1 MNTVIIY
8 SLILLFL
15 PLLAFGINILIGKR
29 LPRKGDWV
37 SVAAILI
44 SFSFALSLFAYM
56 MFVRYDPNFS
66 VEWRWTWIDL
76 GGFVIELGVLVDNLT
91 VMMLLVV
98 TLVSSLI
105 HIYSISYMAG
115 DPRYNRYFAYLSL
128 FSFSML
134 IIVISNNLF
143 GLYIGWELVGISS
156 YLLIGFWFE
165 KDSASNAG
173 KKAFLTNRIG
183 DFGFFLGILLFFS
196 AVGSFN
202 YSDIFEGVKAG
213 DISGSLLT
221 AAGIALFAGAIG
233 KSAQVP
239 LHIWLP
245 DAMEGP
251 APVSALIHAAT
262 MVAAGVYMIGRIY
275 PMFSPGALLF
285 IAYVGAITAFLTATI
300 AIVRK
305 DIKRVLAY
313 STVSQ
318 LGYMI
323 MALGVGGY
331 AAGLWHLTTHAFFK
345 ALLFLGA
352 GSVIH
357 AVHTNDMFKMGGLRK
372 KMPITFWTFLIAT
385 LAISGVPG
393 FSGFFSKDAILAA
406 ALEFGLANPAHI
418 ILFILALVTAG
429 MTAFY
434 MFRALFITF
443 YGKPRDEK
451 IYAEVHESPGFMTL
465 PMVILAALTVFITID
480 QWRGFEFLPG
490 IGEYAGWFNHLVQKP
505 EIILPAL
512 MGAGGEAAG
521 HAASEETAHTIAMWL
536 SIFVA
541 GTGILLAYLFYYKK
555 SLSAEKVS
563 SSMASLFKLLR
574 NKYYFDEFYG
584 ATIIRGVLGLAKGS
598 AKFDDTIID
607 GAVNGTASVTVW
619 ISKLS
624 RWFDDNIVDGAVN
637 GTATVTTFF
646 GTRLRKL
653 QTGTVENYVA
663 FAVLG
668 IMVFFVIQAIF
679 S

>member
-1 MNTVIIY
+1 MNTIILY
-8 SLILLFL
+8 SIFMLFL
-15 PLLAFGINILIGKR
+15 PLIAFGVNILIGKR

-37 SVAAILI
+37 SIAAILS
-44 SFSFALSLFAYM
+44 SFSLALAIFAYM
-56 MFVRYDPNFS
+56 LFVRYDPTFS
-66 VEWRWTWIDL
+66 TEWKWTWISL
-76 GGFVIELGVLVDNLT
+76 NGFEIELGILVDNLT
-91 VMMLLVV
+91 VMMALIV

-105 HIYSISYMAG
+105 HIYSISYMKD

-134 IIVISNNLF
+134 IIVLSNNLF
-143 GLYIGWELVGISS
+143 GLYIGWELVGICS

-173 KKAFLTNRIG
+173 KKAFITNRIG
-183 DFGFFLGILLFFS
+183 DFGFFIGILLFFS
-196 AVGSFN
+196 SVGSFN
-202 YSDIFEGVKAG
+202 YG
-213 DISGSLLT
+213 DIIAGVEAGQIKDGLLT
-221 AAGIALFAGAIG
+221 AAGILLFAGAIG

-251 APVSALIHAAT
+251 TPVSALIHAAT

-275 PMFSPGALLF
+275 PLFSPGALLF
-285 IAYVGAITAFLTATI
+285 IAYVGAITAFITATI

-305 DIKRVLAY
+305 DIKKVLAY

-331 AAGLWHLTTHAFFK
+331 VSGLWHLTTHAIFK

-385 LAISGVPG
+385 LAISGVPL
-393 FSGFFSKDAILAA
+393 FSGFFSKDAILTS
-406 ALEFGLANPAHI
+406 ALIFGLEHPAHI
-418 ILFILALVTAG
+418 ILFILALISAG
-429 MTAFY
+429 LTAFY
-434 MFRALFITF
+434 MFRALFMTF
-443 YGKPRDEK
+443 YGKPKDEE
-451 IYAEVHESPGFMTL
+451 IYSHVHESPSLMTI
-465 PMVILAALTVFITID
+465 PMMILAALTVIITVD
-480 QWRGFEFLPG
+480 NWPGFQNLPG
-490 IGEYAGWFNHLVQKP
+490 IGEYAKWFQHLIQQ
-505 EIILPAL
+505 PASI
-512 MGAGGEAAG
+512 
-521 HAASEETAHTIAMWL
+521 AASVLSAEHGVSHETAHTIATWL

-541 GTGILLAYLFYYKK
+541 GTGILLAYLFYNKK
-555 SLSAEKVS
+555 SLSAKKVS
-563 SSMASLFKLLR
+563 KSLSSIYTLLR

-584 ATIIRGVLGLAKGS
+584 ASVIRGILGLSKGS
-598 AKFDDTIID
+598 ARFDDKIVD
-607 GAVNGTASVTVW
+607 GAVNGTAK
-619 ISKLS
+619 ISLYISRAS

-637 GTATVTTFF
+637 GTAFISEQL
-646 GTRLRKL
+646 GTRLRRI
-653 QTGTVENYVA
+653 QTGKIENYVA
-663 FAVLG
+663 FLLAGLL
-668 IMVFFVIQAIF
+668 MFFVFQAL

>member
-1 MNTVIIY
+1 MNTIILY

-15 PLLAFGINILIGKR
+15 PLLAFGINILVGKR

-37 SVAAILI
+37 SLSAILI
-44 SFSFALSLFAYM
+44 SFSFALSMFAYM
-56 MFVRYDPNFS
+56 LFIRYDSDFS
-66 VEWRWTWIDL
+66 VEWKWVWIDL
-76 GGFVIELGVLVDNLT
+76 GDFRIELGILVDNLT
-91 VMMLLVV
+91 IMMLLVV

-105 HIYSISYMAG
+105 HIYSISYMKD

-134 IIVISNNLF
+134 IIVLSNNLF

-173 KKAFLTNRIG
+173 KKAFIVNRIG
-183 DFGFFLGILLFFS
+183 DFGFFIGILLFFT

-202 YSDIFEGVKAG
+202 YGDVIAGVKAG
-213 DISGSLLT
+213 ALSDGILT
-221 AAGIALFAGAIG
+221 AAGIALFLGAVG

-262 MVAAGVYMIGRIY
+262 MVAAGVYMVGRIY
-275 PMFSPGALLF
+275 PLFSPGALLF
-285 IAYVGAITAFLTATI
+285 IAYVGAITAFITATI
-300 AIVRK
+300 AVVRN

-318 LGYMI
+318 LGFMI
-323 MALGVGGY
+323 LALGVGGY
-331 AAGLWHLTTHAFFK
+331 VSGLWHLTTHAFFK

-357 AVHTNDMFKMGGLRK
+357 AAHTNDMFEMGGFKR
-372 KMPITFWTFLIAT
+372 KMPVTFWTFLIAT

-393 FSGFFSKDAILAA
+393 FSGFFSKDAILGSV
-406 ALEFGLANPAHI
+406 LEFGLEDPAHI
-418 ILFILALVTAG
+418 ILFILALISAG
-429 MTAFY
+429 LTAFY

-443 YGKPRDEK
+443 YGEPRDEE
-451 IYAEVHESPGFMTL
+451 IYSHIKESPALMTI
-465 PMVILAALTVFITID
+465 PMVLLATITILITFD
-480 QWRGFEFLPG
+480 QWRGFEYLPVV
-490 IGEYAGWFNHLVQKP
+490 GEYAGWFQRLIHKP
-505 EIILPAL
+505 ESIAVRVAVLAKESAIH
-512 MGAGGEAAG
+512 G
-521 HAASEETAHTIAMWL
+521 ASEETAHTIAMWL

-541 GTGILLAYLFYYKK
+541 GVGILLAYLFYMKK

-563 SSMASLFKLLR
+563 NSLSSIYKLLR

-584 ATIIRGVLGLAKGS
+584 ATVIKGVLGLSKGS
-598 AKFDDTIID
+598 AKFDDAVID
-607 GAVNGTASVTVW
+607 GAVNGTSKITLL
-619 ISKLS
+619 ISSAS

-637 GTATVTTFF
+637 GTASITSFF
-646 GTRLRKL
+646 GAQLRRL
-653 QTGTVENYVA
+653 QTGTVENYVS
-663 FAVLG
+663 FLVIG
-668 IMVFFVIQAIF
+668 IMVFFIFQALF
-679 S
+679 

>member
-1 MNTVIIY
+1 MNTIILY

-15 PLLAFGINILIGKR
+15 PLLAFGINILVGKR

-37 SVAAILI
+37 SLSAILI
-44 SFSFALSLFAYM
+44 SFSFALSMFAYM
-56 MFVRYDPNFS
+56 LFIRYDPDFS
-66 VEWRWTWIDL
+66 VEWKWVWIDL
-76 GGFVIELGVLVDNLT
+76 GDFIIELGILVDNLT
-91 VMMLLVV
+91 IMMLLMV

-105 HIYSISYMAG
+105 HIYSIAYMKD

-134 IIVISNNLF
+134 IIVLSNNLF

-173 KKAFLTNRIG
+173 KKAFIVNRIG
-183 DFGFFLGILLFFS
+183 DFGFFIGILLFFT

-202 YSDIFEGVKAG
+202 YGDVIAGVKAG
-213 DISGSLLT
+213 AMSDGLFT
-221 AAGIALFAGAIG
+221 AAGIALFMGAVG

-251 APVSALIHAAT
+251 TPVSALIHAAT
-262 MVAAGVYMIGRIY
+262 MVAAGVYMVGRIY
-275 PMFSPGALLF
+275 PLFSPGALLF
-285 IAYVGAITAFLTATI
+285 IAYVGAITAFITATI
-300 AIVRK
+300 AVVRK

-318 LGYMI
+318 LGFMI
-323 MALGVGGY
+323 LALGVGGY
-331 AAGLWHLTTHAFFK
+331 VSGLWHLTTHAFFK

-357 AVHTNDMFKMGGLRK
+357 AAHTNNMFEMGGFKK
-372 KMPITFWTFLIAT
+372 KMPVTFWTFLIAT

-393 FSGFFSKDAILAA
+393 FSGFFSKDAILGSV
-406 ALEFGLANPAHI
+406 LEFGLENPAHI
-418 ILFILALVTAG
+418 ILFILALISAG
-429 MTAFY
+429 LTAFY

-443 YGKPRDEK
+443 YGDPQDKE
-451 IYAEVHESPGFMTL
+451 IYSHIHESPALMTI
-465 PMVILAALTVFITID
+465 PMVLLATITILITFD
-480 QWRGFEFLPG
+480 QWRGFEYLPVV
-490 IGEYAGWFNHLVQKP
+490 GEYAGWFQRLIHKP
-505 EIILPAL
+505 ESIAVGMAVLVK
-512 MGAGGEAAG
+512 ESAG
-521 HAASEETAHTIAMWL
+521 HGASEETAHTIAMWL

-541 GTGILLAYLFYYKK
+541 GVGILLAYLFYLKK

-563 SSMASLFKLLR
+563 NSLSSVYKLLR

-584 ATIIRGVLGLAKGS
+584 ATVIKGVLGLSKGS
-598 AKFDDTIID
+598 AKFDDAVID
-607 GAVNGTASVTVW
+607 GAVNGTAKITLL
-619 ISKLS
+619 ISSAS

-637 GTATVTTFF
+637 GTASITTFF
-646 GTRLRKL
+646 GSQLRRL
-653 QTGTVENYVA
+653 QTGTVENYVS
-663 FAVLG
+663 FLVVG
-668 IMVFFVIQAIF
+668 IMVFFIFQAIF
-679 S
+679 

>member
-1 MNTVIIY
+1 MNTIILY

-15 PLLAFGINILIGKR
+15 PLAAFAINILVGKR

-37 SVAAILI
+37 SLSAILI
-44 SFSFALSLFAYM
+44 SFSFSLSMFAYM
-56 MFVRYDPNFS
+56 LFIRYDSDFS
-66 VEWRWTWIDL
+66 VEWRWLWIDL
-76 GGFVIELGVLVDNLT
+76 GDFVIELGILVDNLT
-91 VMMLLVV
+91 IMMLLVV

-105 HIYSISYMAG
+105 HIYSISYMKD

-134 IIVISNNLF
+134 IIVLSNNLF

-173 KKAFLTNRIG
+173 KKAFITNRVG
-183 DFGFFLGILLFFS
+183 DFGFFIGVLLFFT

-202 YSDIFEGVKAG
+202 YG
-213 DISGSLLT
+213 DIIAGVDAGAMSDGLFT
-221 AAGIALFAGAIG
+221 AAGIALFMGAVG

-251 APVSALIHAAT
+251 TPVSALIHAAT
-262 MVAAGVYMIGRIY
+262 MVAAGVYMVGRIY
-275 PMFSPGALLF
+275 PLFSPDALLF
-285 IAYVGAITAFLTATI
+285 IAYVGAITAFVTATI
-300 AIVRK
+300 AVVRK

-318 LGYMI
+318 LGFMI
-323 MALGVGGY
+323 LALGVGGY
-331 AAGLWHLTTHAFFK
+331 VSGLWHLTTHAFFK

-357 AVHTNDMFKMGGLRK
+357 VAHTNDMFRMGGFKK
-372 KMPITFWTFLIAT
+372 KMPVTFWTFLIAT

-393 FSGFFSKDAILAA
+393 FSGFFSKDAILAS
-406 ALEFGLANPAHI
+406 ALEFSFAHPGHI
-418 ILFILALVTAG
+418 MLFILPLIAAG
-429 MTAFY
+429 LTAFY
-434 MFRALFITF
+434 MFRALFLTF
-443 YGKPRDEK
+443 YGEPQDKE
-451 IYAEVHESPGFMTL
+451 IYSHIHESPGSMTI
-465 PMVILAALTVFITID
+465 PMVILATITILITFD
-480 QWRGFEFLPG
+480 QWRGFEYLPLV
-490 IGEYAGWFNHLVQKP
+490 GEYAGWFQHLIHEP
-505 EIILPAL
+505 RAIFT
-512 MGAGGEAAG
+512 GAAAMAESVVG
-521 HAASEETAHTIAMWL
+521 HGTSEETAHTIAMWL

-541 GTGILLAYLFYYKK
+541 GVGILLAYLFYLKK

-563 SSMASLFKLLR
+563 KSLSSIYTLLR

-584 ATIIRGVLGLAKGS
+584 ATVIRGVLGLSKAS

-607 GAVNGTASVTVW
+607 GAVNGTATITIW
-619 ISKLS
+619 LSKAS
-624 RWFDDNIVDGAVN
+624 RWFDDHIVDGAVN

-646 GTRLRKL
+646 GTRLRRL
-653 QTGTVENYVA
+653 QTGTVENYVS
-663 FAVLG
+663 FLVVG
-668 IMVFFVIQAIF
+668 ILVFFIFQAIF
-679 S
+679 

>member
-1 MNTVIIY
+1 MNTIILY

-15 PLLAFGINILIGKR
+15 PLLAFAINILVGKR

-37 SVAAILI
+37 SLSAILI
-44 SFSFALSLFAYM
+44 SFSFALSMFAYM
-56 MFVRYDPNFS
+56 LFIRYDSDFS
-66 VEWRWTWIDL
+66 VEWKWIWIDL
-76 GGFVIELGVLVDNLT
+76 GDFIIELGILVDNLT
-91 VMMLLVV
+91 IMMLLVV

-105 HIYSISYMAG
+105 HIYSISYMKD

-134 IIVISNNLF
+134 IIVLSNNLF

-173 KKAFLTNRIG
+173 KKAFIVNRVG
-183 DFGFFLGILLFFS
+183 DLGFFIGILLFFT

-202 YSDIFEGVKAG
+202 YGDVIAGVSAGAMSEG
-213 DISGSLLT
+213 LFT
-221 AAGIALFAGAIG
+221 AAGIALFMGAVG

-251 APVSALIHAAT
+251 TPVSALIHAAT
-262 MVAAGVYMIGRIY
+262 MVAAGVYMVGRIY
-275 PMFSPGALLF
+275 PLFSPGALLF
-285 IAYVGAITAFLTATI
+285 IAYVGAITAFITATI
-300 AIVRK
+300 AVVRK

-318 LGYMI
+318 LGFMI
-323 MALGVGGY
+323 LALGVGGY
-331 AAGLWHLTTHAFFK
+331 VSGLWHLTTHAFFK

-357 AVHTNDMFKMGGLRK
+357 AAHTNDMFEMGGFRK

-393 FSGFFSKDAILAA
+393 FSGFFSKDAILGSV
-406 ALEFGLANPAHI
+406 LEFGLENPAHI
-418 ILFILALVTAG
+418 ILFILALISAG
-429 MTAFY
+429 LTAFY
-434 MFRALFITF
+434 MFRAFFITF
-443 YGKPRDEK
+443 YGEPQNKE
-451 IYAEVHESPGFMTL
+451 IYSHIHESPALMTI
-465 PMVILAALTVFITID
+465 PMVLLATITILITFD
-480 QWRGFEFLPG
+480 QWRGFEYLPVV
-490 IGEYAGWFNHLVQKP
+490 GEYAGWFQRLIHQP
-505 EIILPAL
+505 ESIAFGVTILA
-512 MGAGGEAAG
+512 EESAAHG
-521 HAASEETAHTIAMWL
+521 ASEETAHTIAMWL

-541 GTGILLAYLFYYKK
+541 GVGILLAYLFYLKK

-563 SSMASLFKLLR
+563 NSLSSIYKLLR

-584 ATIIRGVLGLAKGS
+584 ATVIKGVLGLSKGS
-598 AKFDDTIID
+598 AKFDDVVID
-607 GAVNGTASVTVW
+607 GAVNGTAKITLL
-619 ISKLS
+619 ISTAS

-637 GTATVTTFF
+637 GTASITTFF
-646 GTRLRKL
+646 GSQLRRL
-653 QTGTVENYVA
+653 QTGTVENYVS
-663 FAVLG
+663 FLVVG
-668 IMVFFVIQAIF
+668 IMVFFIFQAIF
-679 S
+679 

>member
-1 MNTVIIY
+1 MNTIILY
-8 SLILLFL
+8 SIFMLFL
-15 PLLAFGINILIGKR
+15 PLIAFGVNILIGKR

-37 SVAAILI
+37 SIAAILS
-44 SFSFALSLFAYM
+44 SFSLALAIFAYM
-56 MFVRYDPNFS
+56 LFVRYDPTFS
-66 VEWRWTWIDL
+66 TEWKWTWISL
-76 GGFVIELGVLVDNLT
+76 NGFEIELGILVDNLT
-91 VMMLLVV
+91 VMMALIV

-105 HIYSISYMAG
+105 HIYSISYMKD

-134 IIVISNNLF
+134 IIVLSNNLF
-143 GLYIGWELVGISS
+143 GLYIGWELVGICS

-173 KKAFLTNRIG
+173 KKAFITNRIG
-183 DFGFFLGILLFFS
+183 DFGFFIGILLFFS
-196 AVGSFN
+196 SVGSFN
-202 YSDIFEGVKAG
+202 YG
-213 DISGSLLT
+213 DIIAGVEAGQIKDGLLT
-221 AAGIALFAGAIG
+221 AAGILLFAGAIG

-251 APVSALIHAAT
+251 TPVSALIHAAT

-275 PMFSPGALLF
+275 PLFSPGALLF
-285 IAYVGAITAFLTATI
+285 IAYVGAITAFITATI

-305 DIKRVLAY
+305 DIKKVLAY

-331 AAGLWHLTTHAFFK
+331 VSGLWHLTTHAIFK

-385 LAISGVPG
+385 LAISGVPL
-393 FSGFFSKDAILAA
+393 FSGFFSKDAILTS
-406 ALEFGLANPAHI
+406 ALIFGLEHPAHI
-418 ILFILALVTAG
+418 ILFILALISAG
-429 MTAFY
+429 LTAFY
-434 MFRALFITF
+434 MFRALFMTF
-443 YGKPRDEK
+443 YGKPKDEE
-451 IYAEVHESPGFMTL
+451 IYSHVHESPSLMTI
-465 PMVILAALTVFITID
+465 PMMILAALTVIITVD
-480 QWRGFEFLPG
+480 NWPGFQNLPG
-490 IGEYAGWFNHLVQKP
+490 IGEYARWFQHLIQQ
-505 EIILPAL
+505 PASI
-512 MGAGGEAAG
+512 
-521 HAASEETAHTIAMWL
+521 AASVLAPEHGVSHETAHTIATWL

-541 GTGILLAYLFYYKK
+541 GTGILLAYLFYNKK
-555 SLSAEKVS
+555 SLSAKKVS
-563 SSMASLFKLLR
+563 KSLSSIYTLLR

-584 ATIIRGVLGLAKGS
+584 ASVIRGILGLSKGS
-598 AKFDDTIID
+598 ARFDDKIVD
-607 GAVNGTASVTVW
+607 GAVNGTAK
-619 ISKLS
+619 ISLYISRAS

-637 GTATVTTFF
+637 GTAFISEQL
-646 GTRLRKL
+646 GTRLRRI
-653 QTGTVENYVA
+653 QTGKIENYVA
-663 FAVLG
+663 FLLAGLL
-668 IMVFFVIQAIF
+668 MFFVFQAL

>member
-1 MNTVIIY
+1 M
-8 SLILLFL
+8 LFL
-15 PLLAFGINILIGKR
+15 PLLAFGVNILVGKR

-37 SVAAILI
+37 SITAILS
-44 SFSFALSLFAYM
+44 SFSLALALFAYM
-56 MFVRYDPNFS
+56 LFVRYDDPSFS
-66 VEWRWTWIDL
+66 TEWKWTWISL
-76 GGFVIELGVLVDNLT
+76 IGFKIELGILVDNLT
-91 VMMLLVV
+91 VMMSFIV

-105 HIYSISYMAG
+105 HIYSISYMKD

-134 IIVISNNLF
+134 IIVLSNNLF

-173 KKAFLTNRIG
+173 KKAFITNRVG
-183 DFGFFLGILLFFS
+183 DLGFFIGILLFFS
-196 AVGSFN
+196 SVGSFN
-202 YSDIFEGVKAG
+202 YG
-213 DISGSLLT
+213 DIIAGVEAGEIRDGLLT
-221 AAGIALFAGAIG
+221 AAGILLFAGAIG
-233 KSAQVP
+233 KSAQIP

-262 MVAAGVYMIGRIY
+262 MVAAGVYMVGRIY
-275 PMFSPGALLF
+275 PLFSPGALLF
-285 IAYVGAITAFLTATI
+285 IAYVGAITAFITATI

-305 DIKRVLAY
+305 DIKKVLAY

-331 AAGLWHLTTHAFFK
+331 VSGLWHLTTHAFFK

-357 AVHTNDMFKMGGLRK
+357 AAHSNDMFKMGGFRK

-393 FSGFFSKDAILAA
+393 FSGFFSKDAILASV
-406 ALEFGLANPAHI
+406 LEFGLEHPAHI
-418 ILFILALVTAG
+418 ILFILALVSAG
-429 MTAFY
+429 LTAFY
-434 MFRALFITF
+434 MFRALFMTF
-443 YGKPRDEK
+443 YGEPKDKE
-451 IYAEVHESPGFMTL
+451 IYSHVHESPSSMTI
-465 PMVILAALTVFITID
+465 PMMVLAALTIFITID
-480 QWRGFEFLPG
+480 RWPGFQNLPG
-490 IGEYAGWFNHLVQKP
+490 IGEFAGWFQHLIQKP
-505 EIILPAL
+505 ASVAAVVAV
-512 MGAGGEAAG
+512 AGDTIE
-521 HAASEETAHTIAMWL
+521 HAASKETAHTIAMWL

-541 GTGILLAYLFYYKK
+541 GTGILLSYLFYYKK
-555 SLSAEKVS
+555 SLSAKKVS
-563 SSMASLFKLLR
+563 NSLSSIYNLLR

-584 ATIIRGVLGLAKGS
+584 ASVIRGILGLARGS
-598 AKFDDTIID
+598 AKFDDKIVD
-607 GAVNGTASVTVW
+607 GAVNGTAKLSLF
-619 ISKLS
+619 ISRAS

-637 GTATVTTFF
+637 GTAFISVLL
-646 GTRLRKL
+646 GSRLRRI
-653 QTGTVENYVA
+653 QTGTVENYIV
-663 FAVLG
+663 FLLVG
-668 IMVFFVIQAIF
+668 IMMFFVLQAL